1 MYIIAGLGNPEPKY
15 NKTRHNI
22 GFRVLDAL
30 ADKHNIDVSEQK
42 HKGLLGKG
50 IIAGEK
56 VILIKPQ
63 TYMNLSGECIRAAA
77 DYYKAEPETIIV
89 LFDDISLDVGRLRV
103 RKKGSAG
110 GHNGIKSI
118 IAHLGTEGFP
128 RLKFGVGDK
137 PPRMDL
143 ADYVLGRFSPDDEA
157 LVEDGI
163 KRACGAVECML
174 SDGFDAAMNRYNG

>member
-1 MYIIAGLGNPEPKY
+1 MYIIAGLGNPEPRY

-30 ADKHNIDVSEQK
+30 AAGHNIEISERR

-63 TYMNLSGECIRAAA
+63 TYMNLSGECLRAAA
-77 DYYKAEPETIIV
+77 DYYKVEPERIIV
-89 LFDDISLDVGRLRV
+89 LFDDISLEVGKLRV

-128 RLKFGVGDK
+128 RLKFGVGGK
-137 PPRMDL
+137 PAHMDL
-143 ADYVLGRFSPDDEA
+143 ADYVLGRFDAADEE

-163 KRACGAVECML
+163 KRACSAVECML
-174 SDGFDAAMNRYNG
+174 AEGCDTAMNRYNG